1 MNGPYTS
8 RAVRLTRARTAL
20 LLDHPFFGALLL
32 RLRLT
37 ECAGIETMATDGVAL
52 FYNPSF
58 LDGLS
63 DRELVGVLAHEVM
76 HPAMQHHTRRGE
88 RKPDLWNIACDHAIN
103 PILIGAQLALPEGA
117 LNDPRFAGM
126 NAERIY
132 SLLDRDQ
139 ENQSGS
145 APNGPSPQTDTAS
158 GASESTQASGSG
170 FAPTVPATP
179 GGFGQVLDAP
189 NPDHPGAAAT
199 DGQRSIQSQEW
210 RIAVEQAQRTAL
222 AAGKIPAGMKRM
234 VEQVRHA
241 PVDWREALRR
251 FFSQTVPQDYRWT
264 PPNRRFVWAGLYLPG
279 LHREGM
285 GEIAIGV
292 DCSGSISDK
301 LLSRFSAEVNAI
313 AAETR
318 PEMVRVLYCDAA
330 IQRVDE
336 FAAGE
341 QIELN
346 PAGGGGTDFR
356 PVFTYLE
363 EHQIEPRCLIF
374 LTDLAGS
381 FPDDIPSY
389 PVIWAATSER
399 TAPFGETVAIDSE
412 I

>member
-1 MNGPYTS
+1 MIGPNAS

-32 RLRLT
+32 RLRLV
-37 ECAGIETMATDGVAL
+37 ECAGIETMATDEVTL

-88 RKPDLWNIACDHAIN
+88 RKPHLWNVACDHAIN
-103 PILIGAQLALPEGA
+103 PILTTADLALPEGA

-132 SLLDRDQ
+132 SLLDRED
-139 ENQSGS
+139 ESESPQST
-145 APNGPSPQTDTAS
+145 PSPQSNNAS
-158 GASESTQASGSG
+158 GAGESDQASDSES
-170 FAPTVPATP
+170 APTVPSTL

-189 NPDHPGAAAT
+189 NPDHPGEPAT
-199 DGQRSIQSQEW
+199 DGQRSLQSQEW
-210 RIAVEQAQRTAL
+210 RIALEQAQRTAL
-222 AAGKIPAGMKRM
+222 AAGKIPEGMKRM
-234 VEQVRHA
+234 VEQARHA

-279 LHREGM
+279 LHREGI

-301 LLSRFSAEVNAI
+301 LLSKFSAEVNAI
-313 AAETR
+313 AAESR
-318 PEMVRVLYCDAA
+318 PELVRVLYCDAA

-336 FAAGE
+336 FTAGE
-341 QIELN
+341 NIELN
-346 PAGGGGTDFR
+346 PVGGGGTDFR

-363 EHQIEPRCLIF
+363 ERQIEPRCLIF

-381 FPDDIPSY
+381 FPDETPPY
-389 PVIWAATSER
+389 PVIWAATSDR
-399 TAPFGETVAIDSE
+399 TAPFGQTVAIDSE

>member
-1 MNGPYTS
+1 MIGPNTS
-8 RAVRLTRARTAL
+8 RTVRLTRARTAL

-37 ECAGIETMATDGVAL
+37 ECAEIETMATDGVAL

-88 RKPDLWNIACDHAIN
+88 RKPHLWNIACDHAIN
-103 PILIGAQLALPEGA
+103 PLLIGAQLALPGGA

-132 SLLDRDQ
+132 SLLDR
-139 ENQSGS
+139 ENEGQSKTS
-145 APNGPSPQTDTAS
+145 QNSP
-158 GASESTQASGSG
+158 STQADNGPGAGGSNQETDSKI
-170 FAPTVPATP
+170 APAVPSTP

-189 NPDHPGAAAT
+189 NPDHRGEPAT
-199 DGQRSIQSQEW
+199 DGQRSLQSQEW

-222 AAGKIPAGMKRM
+222 TAGKIAAGIERM
-234 VEQVRHA
+234 IEQVRHT

-301 LLSRFSAEVNAI
+301 LLSKFSAEVNAI
-313 AAETR
+313 VAETR
-318 PEMVRVLYCDAA
+318 PELVRVLYCDAA

-341 QIELN
+341 KIELN

-363 EHQIEPRCLIF
+363 ERQIEPRCLIF
-374 LTDLAGS
+374 LTDLAGR

-399 TAPFGETVAIDSE
+399 NAPFGETVAIDSE

>member
-1 MNGPYTS
+1 MIGPNTS

-32 RLRLT
+32 RLRLV
-37 ECAGIETMATDGVAL
+37 ECAGIETMATDGVTL

-76 HPAMQHHTRRGE
+76 HPALQHHTRRGE
-88 RKPDLWNIACDHAIN
+88 RKPHLWNVACDHAIN
-103 PILIGAQLALPEGA
+103 PILTTADLALPEGA
-117 LNDPRFAGM
+117 LKDPRFAGM

-132 SLLDRDQ
+132 SLLDREDQ
-139 ENQSGS
+139 SESPQNT
-145 APNGPSPQTDTAS
+145 PSPQSNHGS
-158 GASESTQASGSG
+158 GAGESDQASDSES
-170 FAPTVPATP
+170 APDVPLTR

-189 NPDHPGAAAT
+189 NPDHPDEPAT
-199 DGQRSIQSQEW
+199 DGQRSLQSQEW

-234 VEQVRHA
+234 VEQARHA

-264 PPNRRFVWAGLYLPG
+264 PPNRRFVWVDLYLPG

-301 LLSRFSAEVNAI
+301 LLGKFSAEVNAI

-318 PEMVRVLYCDAA
+318 PELVRVLYCDAV

-341 QIELN
+341 KIELS
-346 PAGGGGTDFR
+346 PVGGGGTDFR

-363 EHQIEPRCLIF
+363 ERQIEPRCLIF

-381 FPDDIPSY
+381 FPDETPPY
-389 PVIWAATSER
+389 PVIWAATSDR

>member
-1 MNGPYTS
+1 MTGPNSS

-63 DRELVGVLAHEVM
+63 HPELVGVLAHEVM
-76 HPAMQHHTRRGE
+76 HPAMQHHTRRGQ
-88 RKPDLWNIACDHAIN
+88 RKPHLWNIACDHAIN
-103 PILIGAQLALPEGA
+103 PILIGAQLALPAGA
-117 LNDPRFAGM
+117 LHEARFAGM

-132 SLLDRDQ
+132 SLLDRED
-139 ENQSGS
+139 EEQSGN
-145 APNGPSPQTDTAS
+145 AQNRPSTQTGNAS
-158 GASESTQASGSG
+158 GTGESNQASGLETASEV
-170 FAPTVPATP
+170 PTTP

-189 NPDHPGAAAT
+189 NPDCPGEPAT
-199 DGQRSIQSQEW
+199 NGQRSLQSQEW
-210 RIAVEQAQRTAL
+210 RIAVEQAQRTAM
-222 AAGKIPAGMKRM
+222 AAGKIPAGMERM

-264 PPNRRFVWAGLYLPG
+264 PPNRRFVSAGLYLPG

-318 PEMVRVLYCDAA
+318 PELVRVLYCDAA
-330 IQRVDE
+330 VQRVDE
-336 FAAGE
+336 FVAGE

-346 PAGGGGTDFR
+346 PMGGGGTDFR

-363 EHQIEPRCLIF
+363 ERQIEPRCLIF

-381 FPDDIPSY
+381 FPDDSPPY
-389 PVIWAATSER
+389 PVIWAATSDR
-399 TAPFGETVAIDSE
+399 TAPFGETVAIVSE
-412 I
+412 M

>member
-1 MNGPYTS
+1 MIGPNAS

-32 RLRLT
+32 RLRLV
-37 ECAGIETMATDGVAL
+37 ECAGIETMATDGVTL

-88 RKPDLWNIACDHAIN
+88 RKPHLWNVACDHAIN
-103 PILIGAQLALPEGA
+103 PILTTADLALPEGA

-132 SLLDRDQ
+132 SLLDRED
-139 ENQSGS
+139 ESERPQST
-145 APNGPSPQTDTAS
+145 PSPQSNNAS
-158 GASESTQASGSG
+158 GAGESDQASDSES
-170 FAPTVPATP
+170 APTVPSTP

-189 NPDHPGAAAT
+189 NPDHPGEPAT
-199 DGQRSIQSQEW
+199 DSQRSLQSQEW

-234 VEQVRHA
+234 VEQARHA

-279 LHREGM
+279 LHREGI

-292 DCSGSISDK
+292 DCSGSISNK
-301 LLSRFSAEVNAI
+301 LLSKFSAEVDAI
-313 AAETR
+313 AAESR
-318 PEMVRVLYCDAA
+318 PELVRVLYCDAA

-336 FAAGE
+336 FTAGE
-341 QIELN
+341 KIELN
-346 PAGGGGTDFR
+346 PVGGGGTDFR

-363 EHQIEPRCLIF
+363 ERQIEPRCLIF

-381 FPDDIPSY
+381 FPDETPPY
-389 PVIWAATSER
+389 PVIWAATSDR
-399 TAPFGETVAIDSE
+399 TAPFGQTVAIDSE

>member
-1 MNGPYTS
+1 MNGPNTS
-8 RAVRLTRARTAL
+8 RAIRLTRARTAL

-37 ECAGIETMATDGVAL
+37 ECAAIETMATNGVVL

-76 HPAMQHHTRRGE
+76 HPAMQHHTRRGG
-88 RKPDLWNIACDHAIN
+88 RKPRLWNIACDHAIN
-103 PILIGAQLALPEGA
+103 PILTAGQLTLPDGA
-117 LNDPRFAGM
+117 LNDPKFADM

-132 SLLDRDQ
+132 SLLDREDESGSPQNTPSPQSNNTSGAGESDQ
-139 ENQSGS
+139 ESDSES
-145 APNGPSPQTDTAS
+145 APNVPS
-158 GASESTQASGSG
+158 
-170 FAPTVPATP
+170 TP

-189 NPDHPGAAAT
+189 NPDHPGEPAT
-199 DGQRSIQSQEW
+199 DGQRSLQSQEW

-234 VEQVRHA
+234 VEQARHA

-279 LHREGM
+279 LHREGI

-301 LLSRFSAEVNAI
+301 LLSKFSAEVNAI
-313 AAETR
+313 AAESR
-318 PEMVRVLYCDAA
+318 PELVRVLYCDAA

-341 QIELN
+341 KIELN
-346 PAGGGGTDFR
+346 PVGGGGTDFR

-363 EHQIEPRCLIF
+363 ERHIEPRCLIF

-381 FPDDIPSY
+381 FPDETPPY
-389 PVIWAATSER
+389 PVIWAATSDR

>member
-1 MNGPYTS
+1 M
-8 RAVRLTRARTAL
+8 

-37 ECAGIETMATDGVAL
+37 ECPGIETMATDGVAL

-88 RKPDLWNIACDHAIN
+88 RKPHLWNIACDHAIN
-103 PILIGAQLALPEGA
+103 PILTGAQLALPEGA

-132 SLLDRDQ
+132 SLLDREDEGESKTSQ
-139 ENQSGS
+139 NSPS
-145 APNGPSPQTDTAS
+145 AQADNGP
-158 GASESTQASGSG
+158 GAGGSNREADSKI
-170 FAPTVPATP
+170 APSVPSTP

-189 NPDHPGAAAT
+189 NPAHPGELPT
-199 DGQRSIQSQEW
+199 DGQRSLQSQEW

-222 AAGKIPAGMKRM
+222 AAGKIPAGMER
-234 VEQVRHA
+234 VIEQVRHA

-301 LLSRFSAEVNAI
+301 LLGKFSAEVNAI
-313 AAETR
+313 AAESR
-318 PEMVRVLYCDAA
+318 PELVRVLYCDAA

-341 QIELN
+341 TVELN

-363 EHQIEPRCLIF
+363 ERQIEPRCLIF

-381 FPDDIPSY
+381 FPEDTPTY

>member
-1 MNGPYTS
+1 VSLPTTL

-32 RLRLT
+32 RLKLT
-37 ECAGIETMATDGVAL
+37 ECERIETMATDGIAL

-58 LDGLS
+58 LDHLS

-76 HPAMQHHTRRGE
+76 HPALQHHTRRGE
-88 RKPDLWNIACDHAIN
+88 RKPHLWNIACDHAIN
-103 PILIGAQLALPEGA
+103 PILTEAQLTLPNGA
-117 LNDPRFAGM
+117 LYDPRFAGM

-132 SLLDRDQ
+132 SLLDTNAEEEFPDSQ
-139 ENQSGS
+139 DDSSEQNG
-145 APNGPSPQTDTAS
+145 NGPGESAS
-158 GASESTQASGSG
+158 CPASDSENALS
-170 FAPTVPATP
+170 VPSTP

-189 NPDHPGAAAT
+189 DPDHPGEPAT
-199 DGQRSIQSQEW
+199 EGQRSLQSQEW

-222 AAGKIPAGMKRM
+222 AAGKIPAGIQRTI
-234 VEQVRHA
+234 EQTRHA

-251 FFSQTVPQDYRWT
+251 FFSQTIPQDYRWT

-279 LHREGM
+279 LHREGL
-285 GEIAIGV
+285 GEIAVAI
-292 DCSGSISDK
+292 DCSGSVTAK
-301 LLSRFSAEVNAI
+301 LLSKFSTEVNAI
-313 AAETR
+313 AAEAR

-363 EHQIEPRCLIF
+363 ERQIEPRCLIF
-374 LTDLAGS
+374 LTDLAGT
-381 FPDDIPSY
+381 FPDDSPSY
-389 PVIWAATSER
+389 PVIWAATSEG

-412 I
+412 T